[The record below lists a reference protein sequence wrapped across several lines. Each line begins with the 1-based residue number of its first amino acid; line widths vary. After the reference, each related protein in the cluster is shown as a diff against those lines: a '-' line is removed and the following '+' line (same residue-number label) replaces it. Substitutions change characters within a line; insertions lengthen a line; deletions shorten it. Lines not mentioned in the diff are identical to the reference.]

1 MDYTAIAIAVISLIG
16 VIATAYYS
24 APKARLA
31 EFERMLGEL
40 RATAATQSV
49 VIDQLQEENA
59 RLRAEL
65 DRKETQ
71 LAKLR
76 ADLDAA
82 VLSKDQRIAELTEE
96 AAALRAE
103 IAGLRAELDAMGKAP
118 RRKGKGA

>member
-1 MDYTAIAIAVISLIG
+1 MDYTAIVIAVISLIG
-16 VIATAYYS
+16 VVATAYYS
-24 APKARLA
+24 ASKQSVADL
-31 EFERMLGEL
+31 EKITEKL
-40 RATAATQSV
+40 RATAETQSA
-49 VIDQLQEENA
+49 VIDQLQEENE

-82 VLSKDQRIAELTEE
+82 VLSKDLRIAELTEE
-96 AAALRAE
+96 AAELRAE

-118 RRKGKGA
+118 RRKARS